1 VLRSAKAQFPENREF
16 DVFLALALHDAGGH
30 AEALRLLLE
39 ALCDTTEDPGITAYQ
54 RALRFYTSKLT

>member
-1 VLRSAKAQFPENREF
+1 
-16 DVFLALALHDAGGH
+16 
-30 AEALRLLLE
+30 LLLE